1 MAGARPRH
9 AGQPDRKLC
18 VARRHRLW

>member
-1 MAGARPRH
+1 MAGDRTRH

-18 VARRHRLW
+18 VARRRRLW